1 MNVKNWNLQ
10 KALPWILLIGG
21 IIGYICAFII
31 MWDKVKLADNP
42 NYIPSC
48 SLNPVISCG
57 SVMQSAQAKAF
68 GFPNPFIGLGAF
80 PAVAVVGGAMLAGAR
95 FKRWFWLT
103 LEAGYIL
110 GTIFAYWLLFESVF
124 RIKALCPYCLGI
136 DAVVTI
142 TLWYLTLYLIDQK
155 HIRLPAGKSQKIYAW
170 IRRHH
175 LDIIVLIFF
184 IILAG
189 ILKHFWYYYGRHL

>member
-1 MNVKNWNLQ
+1 MSLRNITLQ

-21 IIGYICAFII
+21 IIGYACAFII

-57 SVMQSAQAKAF
+57 SVMKSAQAHAF

-95 FKRWFWLT
+95 FKRWFWLA

-110 GTIFAYWLLFESVF
+110 GTAFAYWLLFESVY
-124 RIKALCPYCLGI
+124 RIHALCPYCLGI
-136 DAVVTI
+136 DVVVTI
-142 TLWYLTLYLIDQK
+142 TLWYLTLYNVDQK
-155 HIRLPAGKSQKIYAW
+155 NIKLPKGKPQKVYGW

-175 LDIIVLIFF
+175 LDLLVTWSLIIIAL
-184 IILAG
+184 
-189 ILKHFWYYYGRHL
+189 ILKHFWYYYGHYF